1 MTSYHELETCY
12 HIVITDGE
20 VEWDPANVMMEI
32 NMPYGDKA
40 CVSEMYR
47 RQSKGGLSEI
57 SHKIDLILGS
67 ITNSLLADIALEQL
81 ISAIHVKE
89 SVLSCINNGK
99 AKAKMA
105 HKKGTVRKVVANSRH
120 YVVIP

>member
-12 HIVITDGE
+12 HIVLTDGE
-20 VEWDPANVMMEI
+20 VEWYPENVMMER

-67 ITNSLLADIALEQL
+67 ITNSLVADTELERL
-81 ISAIHVKE
+81 ISAINVKE
-89 SVLSCINNGK
+89 AAQSCINNGK
-99 AKAKMA
+99 AKANMA
-105 HKKGTVRKVVANSRH
+105 QKKVAFRKVVTN
-120 YVVIP
+120 